1 MIEASETL
9 AKTIGVS
16 AACEMLGVP
25 RSSLY
30 RARQPKVEVRPRPT
44 PVRALTVE
52 DKVEVRQV
60 LNSERFADL
69 APRQV
74 YAALLDDEIY
84 LCHWRT
90 MYRILSEHQEVQE
103 RRGQLKHPP
112 TSIPRLEATAPRQL
126 WSWDITKLPG
136 PAKWTYYYLYVILDI
151 YSRFAVGWMVA
162 EKESAE
168 LAEKLI
174 ADTCRQENILPEQ
187 LSLHSDRGAAMRAKT
202 VAQLLRDLHIAPS
215 FSRPYTPND
224 NPYSEAQFKTL
235 KYQPGFPD
243 HFENRQQ
250 AWEWTHLF
258 FDWYN
263 YRHYHSALGLLT
275 PATVHFDQVHTVQ
288 LQRQKTLD
296 NAYLNHP
303 ERFVNGEPV
312 IAKLPASVWINP
324 PKTAEMREK

>member
-1 MIEASETL
+1 MIETTEIL
-9 AKTIGVS
+9 ARNIGVS

-30 RARQPKVEVRPRPT
+30 RARQPQAEPKPRLT
-44 PVRALTVE
+44 PVRALTPE
-52 DKVEVRQV
+52 DKTEVRQV

-90 MYRILSEHQEVQE
+90 MYRILNQHQEIKE
-103 RRGQLKHPP
+103 RRNQLKHPP
-112 TSIPRLEATAPRQL
+112 ASIPRLEATAPRQL

-136 PAKWTYYYLYVILDI
+136 PAKWTYYYLYVILDV
-151 YSRFAVGWMVA
+151 YSRFVIGWMVA
-162 EKESAE
+162 EQESAE

-174 ADTCRQENILPEQ
+174 ADTCQRENISPEQ

-202 VAQLLRDLHIAPS
+202 VAQLLVDLHIAQS

-235 KYQPGFPD
+235 KYSPNFPD
-243 HFENRQQ
+243 RFETRQQ
-250 AWEWTHLF
+250 ARGWAQTF

-275 PATVHFDQVHTVQ
+275 PAIVHFDQVRAVQ
-288 LQRQKTLD
+288 AQRQKTLD
-296 NAYLNHP
+296 NAYNHHP
-303 ERFVNGEPV
+303 ERFVKGKPV
-312 IAKLPASVWINP
+312 VAKLPTSVWINP
-324 PKTAEMREK
+324 PKTAEETEK